1 MSPVDRTRGDATGD
15 ARERRDADP
24 DGPTDNGKVRARARP
39 SCALFAINI
48 HYNHAPAQALQTDTR
63 SDALAPYTCDR
74 ARDWTLVY
82 SKRSSLRNHLIEIRS
97 PVLSSISHT
106 ILEIRPTNSRH
117 RRHEKNCRFWA
128 PSNANSGIAQ
138 QTTSKRITS
147 FRKQRRVLL
156 HPGAHSL

>member
-63 SDALAPYTCDR
+63 SDALALRTHAIEHAIGHWCTVRGR
-74 ARDWTLVY
+74 A
-82 SKRSSLRNHLIEIRS
+82 
-97 PVLSSISHT
+97 
-106 ILEIRPTNSRH
+106 LEIT
-117 RRHEKNCRFWA
+117 
-128 PSNANSGIAQ
+128 
-138 QTTSKRITS
+138 
-147 FRKQRRVLL
+147 L
-156 HPGAHSL
+156 